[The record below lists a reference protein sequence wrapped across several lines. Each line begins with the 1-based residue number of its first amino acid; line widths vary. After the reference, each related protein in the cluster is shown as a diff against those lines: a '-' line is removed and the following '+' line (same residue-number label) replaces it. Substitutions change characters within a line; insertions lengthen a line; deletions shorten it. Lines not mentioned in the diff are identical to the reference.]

1 MSKNIK
7 DKLSVGLCDLIC
19 PICGKKC
26 DNVIIMN
33 DRLTKKAA
41 QEVEKAHGQTIGY
54 ANKPC
59 KDCQE
64 QIDNNKFIL
73 IEIDPNKT
81 DDMKNPYRT
90 GRLAYVDKDSD
101 FYKNLNDQYK
111 VREACFID
119 VETFNMIT
127 NNSNKNDK

>member
-7 DKLSVGLCDLIC
+7 DKLSVGVCGLAC

-26 DNVIIMN
+26 DDVIIMN
-33 DRLTKKAA
+33 EHLTKKAA
-41 QEVEKAHGQTIGY
+41 QEVKEAHGQIIGY
-54 ANKPC
+54 ADKPC

-73 IEIDPNKT
+73 IEIDIDKT
-81 DDMKNPYRT
+81 NDMKNPYRT
-90 GRLAYVDKDSD
+90 GRLAYVNKDSN
-101 FYKNLNDQYK
+101 FYKNLDNQFK

-119 VETFNMIT
+119 IETFSIIT

>member
-1 MSKNIK
+1 MSKNSE
-7 DKLSVGLCDLIC
+7 DKLSVALCGLVC

-26 DNVIIMN
+26 DDVIIMN
-33 DRLTKKAA
+33 ERLTEKAA
-41 QEVEKAHGQTIGY
+41 QEVKETHGQIIGY
-54 ANKPC
+54 ADKPC

-73 IEIDPNKT
+73 IEIDIDKT
-81 DDMKNPYRT
+81 NDMKNLYRT
-90 GRLAYVDKDSD
+90 GRLAYVNKDSN
-101 FYKNLNDQYK
+101 FYKNLDNQFK

-119 VETFNMIT
+119 IETFSIIT